1 MNTLGLDFITANRR
15 ARAMYP
21 ALFSAVDAAI
31 SPPPDEVREP
41 VLSND
46 AAAAIPRWT
55 QDDLDKVGMSRQ
67 SSLPEI
73 QTAWRAAGNS
83 LDPARSDDIF
93 DALVDA
99 TAKDRTV
106 SASAAEQIVR
116 ATHRNLALKSDT
128 IKTARKLGVELPST
142 STTDAPQFSDKR
154 GMSVDFAAASRKS
167 MNVGDINPFKIAPPL
182 ANDMDR
188 KAVRAT
194 YADAVKK
201 HLLDNVDDTAADAHR
216 KVMAA
221 HPDLAKAMRKNA
233 AKPDTDIDD
242 DDPDGNGGGAPAD
255 ADAATATANS
265 RTALGN
271 SMVLANENSVPLD
284 LSKPFKMIS
293 CGNQWAFA

>member
-1 MNTLGLDFITANRR
+1 
-15 ARAMYP
+15 MYP
-21 ALFSAVDAAI
+21 ALFAAVDASI
-31 SPPPDEVREP
+31 SPPPDETREP

-99 TAKDRTV
+99 TAKDRRIGG
-106 SASAAEQIVR
+106 SAAEQIVR
-116 ATHRNLALKSDT
+116 ATHRNLSLKSDEL
-128 IKTARKLGVELPST
+128 KTCKKLGVDLPPASVPGK
-142 STTDAPQFSDKR
+142 PQFSDKR
-154 GMSVDFAAASRKS
+154 GLSVDSAAASRQPL
-167 MNVGDINPFKIAPPL
+167 NPTARDINPFKPGLTGAPSL

-201 HLLDNVDDTAADAHR
+201 HLLDNPDDTAADAHR
-216 KVMAA
+216 KVMTA

-233 AKPDTDIDD
+233 AKPDTDLDD
-242 DDPDGNGGGAPAD
+242 DDADGNGGGAPAD

-271 SMVLANENSVPLD
+271 SMALANEKTKPLD